1 MYRLQPNQLVDGC
14 IHLASF
20 LFLILFSTVIAAQD
34 SVLLLKKLSS
44 PDLSTRTLA
53 MEKLQE
59 TELNTK
65 DHDFIRKLFLTVDQ
79 NHMLR
84 KQMVPEIQVQIELII
99 DLLIEKQKLI
109 DQQKMPVGPTVDLS
123 PINESLVY
131 ALSVSQ
137 ASIRMN
143 ALSALSKYHELSF
156 TYQLLNHPESVVR
169 QNIAYA
175 LGEINFHTQDEKF
188 ISDLKEAMKTKN
200 RLVQL
205 EVILALAKIKL
216 STEQKQG
223 IINELINLFKSFKFY
238 LPQDLQAKLI
248 RSNEVRLLSLPDKY
262 SADLDRYKKVSE
274 SN

>member
-1 MYRLQPNQLVDGC
+1 MYRLQPNQLVGGY
-14 IHLASF
+14 IYLASF

-53 MEKLQE
+53 MAKLQE

-84 KQMVPEIQVQIELII
+84 KQMVPEIQVQLELII
-99 DLLIEKQKLI
+99 DLLIEKQNLI
-109 DQQKMPVGPTVDLS
+109 DQQKMPVGPPVDLS

-137 ASIRMN
+137 ANIRMN

-156 TYQLLNHPESVVR
+156 TYQLLNHPESLVR

-175 LGEINFHTQDEKF
+175 LG
-188 ISDLKEAMKTKN
+188 
-200 RLVQL
+200 
-205 EVILALAKIKL
+205 
-216 STEQKQG
+216 
-223 IINELINLFKSFKFY
+223 
-238 LPQDLQAKLI
+238 
-248 RSNEVRLLSLPDKY
+248 
-262 SADLDRYKKVSE
+262 
-274 SN
+274 